1 MSFSRKQA
9 INELQNIF
17 PDYER
22 TALDALLRA
31 NGKYHWSRKSIS
43 YL

>member
-9 INELQNIF
+9 LNELQTMF

-22 TALDALLRA
+22 SVLDELLRA
-31 NGKYHWSRKSIS
+31 NSNYYFSDIV
-43 YL
+43 